1 MSKKNLKLQSVALA
15 AGLFVIFA
23 LSVARVGVA
32 TTAAQGEQK
41 KGIIC
46 LALPFINEEY
56 DKMGDKT
63 VVKFISPVLVKE
75 FPSRE
80 IGVFADFSYTGHSAS
95 GPAQKMTLGFVHA
108 VLGDTL
114 NPSFSG
120 DHNLSV
126 TVGGEQIPLGQTA
139 YANKEQSTLRGK
151 VQVETMSVEV
161 QPSVFTRIANAST
174 VAVRLGQTEF
184 NLEDAQLKALR
195 NMAQRARIN

>member
-23 LSVARVGVA
+23 LGVARVGVA

-80 IGVFADFSYTGHSAS
+80 IGVFADFSYPGHTAA
-95 GPAQKMTLGFVHA
+95 PAQKMTLGFVHA
-108 VLGDTL
+108 ILGDTL

-120 DHNLSV
+120 DHSLNV
-126 TVGGEQIPLGQTA
+126 TVGGEQIPLGQTS